1 MRNTV
6 SNKKI
11 IHNSEIKLQLYK
23 RLYVFEALQIH
34 YLVTAM
40 IRVYRTQYLYIF
52 LLFSDSQWLV
62 VIQALLNAR
71 YTPSLR
77 MPPPS
82 MFWIWT
88 TGPGAAEMFMLCPYS
103 ANDFY
108 SSNKETANEVERIQK
123 CAHWVVFIIFEYF
136 WMPKN
141 VKCQKVG

>member
-1 MRNTV
+1 
-6 SNKKI
+6 
-11 IHNSEIKLQLYK
+11 
-23 RLYVFEALQIH
+23 
-34 YLVTAM
+34 M
-40 IRVYRTQYLYIF
+40 IRVYRTQYLYVF

-123 CAHWVVFIIFEYF
+123 CAHWVVFIIFDYI

>member
-1 MRNTV
+1 
-6 SNKKI
+6 
-11 IHNSEIKLQLYK
+11 
-23 RLYVFEALQIH
+23 
-34 YLVTAM
+34 M
-40 IRVYRTQYLYIF
+40 IRVYRTQYLYVF

-123 CAHWVVFIIFEYF
+123 CAHWVVFIISEYF

-141 VKCQKVG
+141 VKCQKKG

>member
-1 MRNTV
+1 
-6 SNKKI
+6 
-11 IHNSEIKLQLYK
+11 
-23 RLYVFEALQIH
+23 
-34 YLVTAM
+34 M

-82 MFWIWT
+82 MFWTWT